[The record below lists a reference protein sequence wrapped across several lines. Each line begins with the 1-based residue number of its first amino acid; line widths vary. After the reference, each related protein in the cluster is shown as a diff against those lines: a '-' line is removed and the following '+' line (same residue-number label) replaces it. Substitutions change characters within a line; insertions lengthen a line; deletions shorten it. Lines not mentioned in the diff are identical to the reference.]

1 MRLKAELAAAQLASQ
16 ASMLD
21 VAVVWLSRDLRL
33 HDNPALSAALLAAR
47 KVVWHLSLTCVFL
60 RLHHR
65 KRVAR
70 IVLERAGIS
79 LCVGS

>member
-1 MRLKAELAAAQLASQ
+1 MFELKGVIAELARA

-47 KVVWHLSLTCVFL
+47 KVVRCFLLLSPAGLWTGQL
-60 RLHHR
+60 
-65 KRVAR
+65 A
-70 IVLERAGIS
+70 VLEGLRA
-79 LCVGS
+79 